1 MEQEVCQ
8 RLLWLNNQ
16 FYQTFAIQFSATR
29 QRLQPGVRRMI
40 QTFPNPARIL
50 DIGCGNGEL
59 ARHLAE
65 RGQQGVYIG
74 LDNSPELIQIARSQ
88 PLSTHNKNL
97 EISFF
102 QGDLSMPDWDRML
115 GEKTFDVISAFAV
128 LHHIPGETLREA
140 IISKLAARLA
150 AGGVFIHSEW
160 QFMNSQRLRERIQ
173 PWEVINLVEAQ
184 VDSGDYLLDWRSG
197 GNGLRYVH
205 QFTSSEL
212 ERLAEKTGF
221 SIQSEFSSDGENG
234 QLGLYQVWTR
244 QKGSQDCPG

>member
-1 MEQEVCQ
+1 
-8 RLLWLNNQ
+8 
-16 FYQTFAIQFSATR
+16 
-29 QRLQPGVRRMI
+29 
-40 QTFPNPARIL
+40 
-50 DIGCGNGEL
+50 
-59 ARHLAE
+59 
-65 RGQQGVYIG
+65 
-74 LDNSPELIQIARSQ
+74 
-88 PLSTHNKNL
+88 
-97 EISFF
+97 
-102 QGDLSMPDWDRML
+102 ML

>member
-59 ARHLAE
+59 ARQLAA
-65 RGQQGVYIG
+65 RGQQGEYIG
-74 LDNSPELIQIARSQ
+74 LDNSPGLLEIARLTS
-88 PLSTHNKNL
+88 PSGTKL
-97 EISFF
+97 ETVFH
-102 QGDLSMPDWDRML
+102 QADLSKPDWDKVL
-115 GEKTFDVISAFAV
+115 GDMAFDVIFAFAV
-128 LHHIPGETLREA
+128 LHHIPGENLREE

-150 AGGVFIHSEW
+150 GCGVFIHSEW

-173 PWEVINLVEAQ
+173 PWETINLLDTQ
-184 VDSGDYLLDWRSG
+184 VDPGDYLLDWRG
-197 GNGLRYVH
+197 GGSGLRYVH
-205 QFTSSEL
+205 QFSSPEL
-212 ERLAEKTGF
+212 TRLAENAGLCV
-221 SIQSEFSSDGENG
+221 QSEFNSDGENG
-234 QLGLYQVWTR
+234 QLGLYQVWTHNS
-244 QKGSQDCPG
+244 GLLDCSG